1 MILLLLACQTP
12 VWTETAAM
20 AGHRA
25 RLDQDQDGRVEAA
38 EYDKTVWNGPPFA
51 SADRDLDGDLS
62 PAELATLVQSQSPS
76 SFDGPHLENPVKAEE
91 GGMTAPPRAQQDV
104 AEVLA
109 WMCGALDSVGVATPA
124 AAALDLAIQSAR
136 LDSVETQAILE
147 EIRPRWLAQGWSW
160 PQGLP

>member
-1 MILLLLACQTP
+1 MILLLWACHTP

-25 RLDQDQDGRVEAA
+25 RLDQDQDGRVEVA
-38 EYDKTVWNGPPFA
+38 EYDKTLWNGPPFA

-62 PAELATLVQSQSPS
+62 PAELAILVQSQSPN

-91 GGMTAPPRAQQDV
+91 GGITVPPRSQQDV

-109 WMCGALDSVGVATPA
+109 WMGEALASVGQPVPSPESVQA
-124 AAALDLAIQSAR
+124 AVQSAAF
-136 LDSVETQAILE
+136 DSPATISVLA
-147 EIRPRWLAQGWSW
+147 EIHPRWLAQGWSW